1 MPAVGERNVWAE
13 TTNIATEV
21 TGTASFRWEKS
32 VGLNIAF

>member
-1 MPAVGERNVWAE
+1 MWANA
-13 TTNIATEV
+13 TTNIATEA